1 MTDAGQH
8 SDDDTDPLQL
18 EGAQQRIREA
28 YTAHDT
34 GLFILDC
41 VPGAGKSV
49 VSHHLPA
56 EELLLRYVNGDQTP
70 EQHIAV
76 VSFARDEASA
86 IVPDVC
92 ARLREIVEYNL
103 VPEAKEISAAE
114 LEYLVQ
120 RVRRAPYMGTVDS
133 FLRSIFSEIV
143 DDIGFEDTP
152 SIGNKARLRRV
163 HRECYRRIRDDECH
177 QERLDELESAYP
189 QDGNGDAVATML
201 REATEYC
208 RNQQLSTDAFRAELY
223 RTQES
228 VYSEGVSSSFDDI
241 VETTGNRI
249 GPNVAADWLYDE
261 VEPADQNRVIGDDQ
275 ALHHEWEERIED
287 FCEILS
293 TYRTHYR
300 GVIREHGVVSHTD
313 VAYFVAAYFADG
325 ESGFINERLTDLD
338 TDYRGR
344 VLGRFRSR
352 IESLLIDEA
361 QDVSSIQHAAISR
374 FVTPDMRVFAAGDAM
389 QGIYGWRHADPT
401 LFETAAEDGRYLG
414 IDWEPHQTQSV
425 TTTYRCVPDI
435 AAAINTVAEPIF
447 NDSTR
452 GNAGPLDVE
461 YPTLNAAREP
471 TDGASVHVASFASS
485 DLPGTPGWISPDN
498 GQGEAKMLATYL
510 SSGLADGTFTDSAGD
525 PVGVTVLFRYSR
537 WMDTYEEV
545 FEAEGLQVRNSSD
558 RLFDAPSVKTVLA
571 VCDWLVDPTSTK
583 RTQRLVTESS
593 LGLDAVKQAFETHNW
608 DLDQIANANLDNR
621 TVSRTVES
629 LQTLR
634 DGRDVVGLQPVASF
648 LEDIIEALS
657 LRADP
662 HEILAGTEP
671 ERRVVNLDLFIDTVN
686 SWEDG
691 EHYTLSE
698 LIDLLEPFRETPRYG
713 PSQAGTSGVGYDVEF
728 RTIHNVKGDQDDVVV
743 IADPG
748 FDVWSYGQQTQRF
761 VAHGDVAGLAPPE
774 NTTDSCDASLPPFR
788 GLYESATPWDRE
800 AGLRWGTALWSDTVA
815 NDGTSDRIVGPERLR
830 QIAGAEH
837 AESWRLL
844 YVALTRA
851 SDHLVIPLPKRLYD
865 GPYPRDR
872 WLDTLRTGLS
882 FPDDCTASYV
892 LETPFNDPNSDQVEI
907 GVNDVTLFAE
917 RESAPPTPVGDVATS
932 APRRSKLKPW
942 IPRFI
947 SPSTFY
953 PLTEDLDANVIPH
966 LLGEALHTETDDVS
980 KDLPLTF
987 DRLGPD
993 AVGRCLHDVLTE
1005 LIKQDIPEDKLQITD
1020 STVLSIFDDV
1030 LHDIEPNVASAER
1043 TGMLA
1048 FFERVI
1054 DDFRSSTLY
1063 EEIVDPNTSVRT
1075 ELPVDGVVP
1084 LDDAEIEIHGEADV
1098 VVTWPDG
1105 RRHVADIKIAL
1116 VEPGEDTRKRY
1127 ELQTATYAYL
1137 FANELPTSSSVRR
1150 SIETF
1155 GVVNVTT
1162 TLTWPPEI
1170 VERRLSRIV
1179 R

>member
-1 MTDAGQH
+1 MTNQNQDSEEG
-8 SDDDTDPLQL
+8 TDPLRL
-18 EGAQQRIREA
+18 EGAQQAIRDA
-28 YTAHDT
+28 YFAHGS
-34 GLFILDC
+34 GLFVLDC
-41 VPGAGKSV
+41 VPGAGKSA

-56 EELLLRYVNGDQTP
+56 EEILQRYVNGDQTP

-92 ARLREIVEYNL
+92 ARLREIVEHNL
-103 VPEAKEISAAE
+103 VPEVKEISAAE

-143 DDIGFEDTP
+143 DDLGFEDSP
-152 SIGNKARLRRV
+152 SIGNKARLRHA
-163 HRECYRRIRDDECH
+163 HRECYRRIQADTSHR
-177 QERLDELESAYP
+177 ERLNQLESAYP
-189 QDGNGDAVATML
+189 QGGNGDAVDTML
-201 REATEYC
+201 KEATEHC
-208 RNQQLSTDAFRAELY
+208 RNQQLSTNAFRSELH
-223 RTQES
+223 RTRES
-228 VYSEGVSSSFDDI
+228 VYSEGESDSFDDI
-241 VETTGNRI
+241 VETAGNRI
-249 GPNVAADWLYDE
+249 GPNVSADWLYGE
-261 VEPADQNRVIGDDQ
+261 IEPADQQQVLEADQ
-275 ALHHEWEERIED
+275 ALYDEWEGRIDD
-287 FCEILS
+287 FCEVLS
-293 TYRTHYR
+293 TYRTYYR
-300 GVIREHGVVSHTD
+300 EVIREHGVVSHTD
-313 VAYFVAAYFADG
+313 VAYFVAAYFADS
-325 ESGFINERLTDLD
+325 ESDVSNEWLTDLD
-338 TDYRGR
+338 TEHRER

-361 QDVSSIQHAAISR
+361 QDVSSIQHAAISG
-374 FVTPDMRVFAAGDAM
+374 FVTPDVRVFAAGDTL

-414 IDWEPHQTQSV
+414 VDWDPHRTESA

-447 NDSTR
+447 SDATR

-461 YPTLNAAREP
+461 YPPLNAAREP
-471 TDGASVHVASFASS
+471 TDEASVHVASFASS
-485 DLPGTPGWISPDN
+485 DLPGTPGWISPDS
-498 GQGEAKMLATYL
+498 GQGEAQVLATYL
-510 SSGLADGTFTDSAGD
+510 SSGLADGTLTDSAD
-525 PVGVTVLFRYSR
+525 EPLGVTVLFRYSR

-545 FEAEGLQVRNSSD
+545 FEAEGLRVRNTSD

-571 VCDWLVDPTSTK
+571 VCDWLVAPESAERTK
-583 RTQRLVTESS
+583 QLVTESS
-593 LGLDAVKQAFETHNW
+593 LALDVARQIFEEHDW
-608 DLDQIANANLDNR
+608 DLDQVANANPDSR
-621 TVSRTVES
+621 AVSQTIKS

-634 DGRDVVGLQPVASF
+634 DRRDVVGLQPVGTF
-648 LEDIIEALS
+648 LEDCIERLS

-662 HEILAGTEP
+662 HELSAETEP
-671 ERRVVNLDLFIDTVN
+671 DQRVANLDLFIDTVHN
-686 SWEDG
+686 WEDG

-698 LIDLLEPFRETPRYG
+698 LLDLLEPFRETPRFG
-713 PSQAGTSGVGYDVEF
+713 PSRAGTSGVGYDVEF

-774 NTTDSCDASLPPFR
+774 NATLSCDVSLPPFR
-788 GLYESATPWDRE
+788 GLYESAEPWDRE

-815 NDGTSDRIVGPERLR
+815 DDGPSDRIVGPERLR
-830 QIAGAEH
+830 RIGGAER

-851 SDHLVIPLPKRLYD
+851 SDHLVVPLPKRLYD
-865 GPYPRDR
+865 GPHPRDR
-872 WLDTLRTGLS
+872 WLDTLRTGFS
-882 FPDDCTASYV
+882 VPDDCTTSYL
-892 LETPFNDPNSDQVEI
+892 LETPHVDPNTDDVEI
-907 GVNDVTLFAE
+907 AVNDVDLFAG
-917 RESAPPTPVGDVATS
+917 RRSVPPTVVGDVATS
-932 APRRSKLKPW
+932 PPRRSELNPW
-942 IPRFI
+942 VPRFI

-953 PLTEDLDANVIPH
+953 PLTEDLDASVISH

-980 KDLPLTF
+980 TDLPLTF

-1005 LIKQDIPEDKLQITD
+1005 LIKRDLPENELRTTD

-1030 LHDIEPNVASAER
+1030 LRDIEPNVSSTER
-1043 TGMLA
+1043 AGMLE
-1048 FFERVI
+1048 FFDRVL

-1063 EEIVDPNTSVRT
+1063 EEIVDPDTFVRT
-1075 ELPVDGVVP
+1075 ELPVDGVVS
-1084 LDDAEIEIHGEADV
+1084 LDGVEVEIHGEADV

-1105 RRHVADIKIAL
+1105 RRHVADLKIAL
-1116 VEPGEDTRKRY
+1116 VEPGEATQKRY

-1137 FANELPTSSSVRR
+1137 FANELPTDSPVRR

-1155 GVVNVTT
+1155 GVVNTT
-1162 TLTWPPEI
+1162 TTSMWPPEI
-1170 VERRLSRIV
+1170 VERRLSRV
-1179 R
+1179 FR